1 MFTSF
6 TLNSE
11 IARQRQSVL
20 IARSARRRATR
31 RSVPVVSEACGALV
45 ELPAA
50 RAHTAHAAHAVAT
63 LVA

>member
-20 IARSARRRATR
+20 IARSARYRATR
-31 RSVPVVSEACGALV
+31 RLAPMVPETCGSLI

-50 RAHTAHAAHAVAT
+50 RVHLSHAES

>member
-20 IARSARRRATR
+20 MARSDRYRQSR
-31 RSVPVVSEACGALV
+31 RSSKVVSETCGIVVEMPRPRARTVASEALV
-45 ELPAA
+45 A
-50 RAHTAHAAHAVAT
+50 
-63 LVA
+63 

>member
-20 IARSARRRATR
+20 MARSARRRASR
-31 RSVPVVSEACGALV
+31 PAAPIVPETCGSLI
-45 ELPAA
+45 ELPAP
-50 RAHTAHAAHAVAT
+50 RTSAHDTNS

>member
-1 MFTSF
+1 MYPSF

-11 IARQRQSVL
+11 IARQRQTVL
-20 IARSARRRATR
+20 MARSARYHASH
-31 RSVPVVSEACGALV
+31 RSAPAVPETCGSLI

-50 RAHTAHAAHAVAT
+50 RLHTTAHDS

>member
-6 TLNSE
+6 TLNVE

-20 IARSARRRATR
+20 IARSDRRRASR
-31 RSVPVVSEACGALV
+31 PAAAACPETCGSLI

-50 RAHTAHAAHAVAT
+50 RISVSSTDR

>member
-20 IARSARRRATR
+20 IARSARRRAAHP
-31 RSVPVVSEACGALV
+31 SVPVVSETCGALI
-45 ELPAA
+45 ELPAVGA
-50 RAHTAHAAHAVAT
+50 RTSHADS

>member
-20 IARSARRRATR
+20 VARSTRFRISRRPAAV
-31 RSVPVVSEACGALV
+31 VPETCGSLI
-45 ELPAA
+45 ELPVA
-50 RAHTAHAAHAVAT
+50 RPKAGNTNS

>member
-1 MFTSF
+1 MFTSL

-20 IARSARRRATR
+20 VARSSRFRASRRVTTVEPAT
-31 RSVPVVSEACGALV
+31 CGSLI
-45 ELPAA
+45 ELPVA
-50 RAHTAHAAHAVAT
+50 RPHVSNANT